1 MRAPSQPP
9 ELTPKT
15 KRPPGFAWGGQPA
28 GAADRVDGVRQRRC
42 PDTGYVQVNLGRVK
56 VLQLRL
62 ADRPVIGLAGQR
74 TTRTARRIVRGWRLA
89 ARRRVP
95 GCSSRPLP
103 SENAWIVVD
112 GDGLPAA
119 LLAYR
124 LERACL

>member
-28 GAADRVDGVRQRRC
+28 GAADRVDGVKQRRC

-89 ARRRVP
+89 ARRRVLAVRP
-95 GCSSRPLP
+95 GPCRRKRL
-103 SENAWIVVD
+103 D
-112 GDGLPAA
+112 RRRRRRLPAA